1 VYLRNI
7 IMNNKGFT
15 FIEIIMV
22 IVVLGIIMPGVMLY
36 FIQGVSDS
44 AAAQRRTTA
53 IFLAEGLMEEI
64 KSKSW
69 DETAGINSTC
79 SNASAIGPDPA
90 ENRSSY
96 DDVDDFNGI
105 DNTPPRDSQGAAM
118 ANYPG
123 FRQQAEVYY
132 VDAANLNAD
141 AGSTR
146 CYKRIA
152 VTITDTSGGGAITL
166 VGLKT
171 AYSSH

>member
-1 VYLRNI
+1 
-7 IMNNKGFT
+7 MNDRGFT

-36 FIQGVSDS
+36 FIQGVSGS

-53 IFLAEGLMEEI
+53 ILLAEGLMEEI
-64 KSKSW
+64 KSKRW
-69 DETAGINSTC
+69 DETAAGINSTC
-79 SNASAIGPDPA
+79 TDASVMMGADGETRAD
-90 ENRSSY
+90 Y
-96 DDVDDFNGI
+96 DDIDDFNGI
-105 DNTPPRDSQGAAM
+105 SNTPPQDSQGAVM

-123 FRQQAEVYY
+123 FSQQVAVSYAS
-132 VDAANLNAD
+132 AADLDSA
-141 AGSTR
+141 AGGPT

-166 VGLKT
+166 VTLKT